1 MNVIKK
7 IKIKPLEITKKSQF
21 LIPYFF
27 IFHYFILE
35 PCSLYNIII
44 ILKKSIIWP
53 NGGEWIHLHR
63 PTMRLIPEK
72 SLKIQGQFS
81 HFTPTIHYL
90 IRDIFK
96 SWLIDILHLS
106 AFFPGFFLLGC
117 FVVYF
122 ANTSL

>member
-44 ILKKSIIWP
+44 ILKKSII
-53 NGGEWIHLHR
+53 
-63 PTMRLIPEK
+63 
-72 SLKIQGQFS
+72 
-81 HFTPTIHYL
+81 
-90 IRDIFK
+90 
-96 SWLIDILHLS
+96 
-106 AFFPGFFLLGC
+106 
-117 FVVYF
+117 
-122 ANTSL
+122 